1 MVSFEEATETA
12 PTHKAGGK
20 HINNI
25 VMETEE
31 KTENKT
37 EPQTKV
43 EEIDTRDKAV
53 GKT

>member
-1 MVSFEEATETA
+1 MVSFEATEAA
-12 PTHKAGGK
+12 PTHKAGSK
-20 HINNI
+20 RINNI

-53 GKT
+53 GKI